1 MGAKKPNPTMADLI
15 REALMDR
22 TESLRAIERAT
33 GVKHPSMVN
42 FLSGKRSFHLD
53 SADKLAAYFGIEVR
67 RPKRRQKKGG

>member
-1 MGAKKPNPTMADLI
+1 MAELI
-15 REALMDR
+15 RDALTNR

-67 RPKRRQKKGG
+67 RPKRCERKGG

>member
-1 MGAKKPNPTMADLI
+1 MSTKKPNPTMSELI
-15 REALMDR
+15 REALTNR

-67 RPKRRQKKGG
+67 RPRRRQSIGD

>member
-1 MGAKKPNPTMADLI
+1 MSTKTPNPTMAELI
-15 REALMDR
+15 REALTDR

-33 GVKHPSMVN
+33 GVKHPAMVN
-42 FLSGKRSFHLD
+42 FLSRKRSFHLD